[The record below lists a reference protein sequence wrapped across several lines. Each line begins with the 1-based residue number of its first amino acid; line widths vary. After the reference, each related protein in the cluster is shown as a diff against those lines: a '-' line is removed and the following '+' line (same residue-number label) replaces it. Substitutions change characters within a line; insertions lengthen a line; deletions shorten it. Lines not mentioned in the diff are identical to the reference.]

1 MIFKQSDEVYTSKYI
16 ERTPH
21 YIYFTT
27 WSLINLRSS
36 GRLSA
41 ISIAYESNCSATR
54 LSGGLAA
61 NFSIKD
67 SAPECKDS
75 LLPVSG
81 GYPQLPHLT
90 QHPSGLQELHALL
103 HHLVQDG
110 QDGQD
115 DQYVGLHLCVRLH
128 LERKQRWL
136 SKLEGESKVEL
147 GTSSE
152 HLQKLG
158 SFDNFR
164 QQFLMTISGWAPW
177 TQDHRS
183 CQPGQRFQSQCDS
196 QDSRSYLDTVSHPG
210 RKLG

>member
-1 MIFKQSDEVYTSKYI
+1 MGSPPRCSHLDCRRPDFHLGSKVILCLVSVAFLTSKKI
-16 ERTPH
+16 ELQEIQIR
-21 YIYFTT
+21 
-27 WSLINLRSS
+27 
-36 GRLSA
+36 
-41 ISIAYESNCSATR
+41 
-54 LSGGLAA
+54 
-61 NFSIKD
+61 IK
-67 SAPECKDS
+67 CKDS

-81 GYPQLPHLT
+81 GYPQLPYLT

-103 HHLVQDG
+103 HHLVQVG
-110 QDGQD
+110 QDG
-115 DQYVGLHLCVRLH
+115 QYVGLHLCVRFH

-136 SKLEGESKVEL
+136 SELEGESKIEL

-158 SFDNFR
+158 SFGIR